1 MPATAADGNGS
12 GHKKDGSPTSPS
24 KLPNTRVVQAELVGL
39 GPLWGERN
47 VPWGLG
53 EEPGMF
59 TQQPVSLKPWAPR
72 HREDVCLEKG
82 KKVEGCWLLQEAS
95 LFVVPIFLG
104 RGW

>member
-1 MPATAADGNGS
+1 MG
-12 GHKKDGSPTSPS
+12 
-24 KLPNTRVVQAELVGL
+24 RE
-39 GPLWGERN
+39 ERN

-59 TQQPVSLKPWAPR
+59 TQQPGSLKPWAPR
-72 HREDVCLEKG
+72 HREDVYLETG
-82 KKVEGCWLLQEAS
+82 KKGEECWLLQETS